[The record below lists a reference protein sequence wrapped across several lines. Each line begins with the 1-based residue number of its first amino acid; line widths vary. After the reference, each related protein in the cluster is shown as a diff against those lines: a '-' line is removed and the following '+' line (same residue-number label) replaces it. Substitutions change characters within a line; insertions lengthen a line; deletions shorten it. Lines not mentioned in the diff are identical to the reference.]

1 MERVV
6 EELLTSDEPSVRW
19 IVRTRVLG
27 EPDGDQLRAEIRDSP
42 RVRELLAARGPDGR
56 IHDPKQP
63 YSKWRGAHWVLLALA
78 ELGHPP
84 GDEGLLPLRDQV
96 LDRWLT
102 PAVFRD
108 VDKPTGKGILVVAGK
123 HRRCASQQGAAL
135 LAVTR
140 LGLLDERAGTLA
152 ERLRHWQWPDGGW
165 NCDKR
170 PEARMSSVAETL
182 LPLRGLAA
190 YAEASGDAAA
200 REAARAAAEV
210 LLDRRVGWR
219 RSTGTPLSPR
229 TTRLRY
235 PLYWNYDVLGGLRG
249 LAEAGLLGD
258 ERCADALDFLA
269 AKRLPDGGWAAD
281 GRYWEPAGSRK
292 SLRDRVDW
300 GPVRAGVRNDWVT
313 AHALAVLTAAG
324 RSSPAAP
331 PPTEQPRRRLSSP
344 AAD

>member
-1 MERVV
+1 MDRVV
-6 EELLTSDEPSVRW
+6 EEMLGSDEPSVRW

-27 EPDGDQLRAEIRDSP
+27 EPDGDALRAEIRESP

-56 IHDPKQP
+56 VEDPKQP

-78 ELGHPP
+78 ELGYPP
-84 GDEGLLPLRDQV
+84 GDEDLVPLRDQV

-102 PAVFRD
+102 PAVLQD
-108 VDKPTGKGILVVAGK
+108 TEKPTGKGILVVAGK

-140 LGLLDERAGTLA
+140 LGLADERTATLA

-170 PEARMSSVAETL
+170 AGTRMSSVAETL

-190 YAEASGDAAA
+190 YAEATGDAAA
-200 REAARAAAEV
+200 RTAAGSAAEV
-210 LLDRRVGWR
+210 LLDRHVGWR
-219 RSTGTPLSPR
+219 RSTGEPLGRR
-229 TTRLRY
+229 TTLLRY

-258 ERCADALDFLA
+258 PRCAEAFDFLETR
-269 AKRLPDGGWAAD
+269 RLPDGGWAAD
-281 GRYWEPAGSRK
+281 GRYWEPAGSTR

-300 GPVRAGVRNDWVT
+300 GPVRAGVRNEWVT

-324 RSSPAAP
+324 RFSPH
-331 PPTEQPRRRLSSP
+331 
-344 AAD
+344 AD

>member
-6 EELLTSDEPSVRW
+6 EELLASAEPSVRW
-19 IVRTRVLG
+19 IVRTRVRG
-27 EPDGDQLRAEIRDSP
+27 EPDGDGLRAEIRESP

-56 IHDPKQP
+56 VDDPKQP
-63 YSKWRGAHWVLLALA
+63 YSKWRGAHWILLALA
-78 ELGHPP
+78 ELGYPP
-84 GDEGLLPLRDQV
+84 GDEDLVPLRDQV

-102 PAVFRD
+102 PAVFQDART
-108 VDKPTGKGILVVAGK
+108 PTGKGILVVAGR

-140 LGLLDERAGTLA
+140 LGLADERAATLV

-170 PEARMSSVAETL
+170 AEARMSSVAETL

-190 YAEASGDAAA
+190 YAGATGDPTA
-200 REAARAAAEV
+200 RDATRDAAEV
-210 LLDRRVGWR
+210 LLDRRIGWR
-219 RSTGTPLSPR
+219 RSTGAPLSPR
-229 TTRLRY
+229 TTKLRY

-249 LAEAGLLGD
+249 VAEAGRLGD
-258 ERCADALDFLA
+258 PRCADALDFLE

-281 GRYWEPAGSRK
+281 GRYWEPAAGTK

-300 GPVRAGVRNDWVT
+300 GPVRPGVRNDWIT
-313 AHALAVLTAAG
+313 AHALTVLTAAG
-324 RSSPAAP
+324 RFAA
-331 PPTEQPRRRLSSP
+331 
-344 AAD
+344 

>member
-1 MERVV
+1 MV
-6 EELLTSDEPSVRW
+6 EELLGSDEPSIRW

-27 EPDGDQLRAEIRDSP
+27 EPDRDELRAEIRESP
-42 RVRELLAARGPDGR
+42 RVRALLAARGEDGR
-56 IHDPKQP
+56 VDDPKQP
-63 YSKWRGAHWVLLALA
+63 YSKWRGAHWILLALA

-84 GDEGLLPLRDQV
+84 GDESLVPLRDQV

-108 VDKPTGKGILVVAGK
+108 AATPTGKGILVVAGK

-135 LAVTR
+135 LAVVR
-140 LGLLDERAGTLA
+140 LGLVDERAATLA

-182 LPLRGLAA
+182 LPLRALAA
-190 YAEASGDAAA
+190 YADAGGDQAA
-200 REAARAAAEV
+200 REAADAAAEV
-210 LLDRRVGWR
+210 LLERRVAWR
-219 RSTGTPLSPR
+219 RSTGAPLSPR
-229 TTRLRY
+229 TTKLRY

-249 LAEAGLLGD
+249 LAEAGRLGD
-258 ERCADALDFLA
+258 PRCADALDFLGSR
-269 AKRLPDGGWAAD
+269 RLPDGGWAAD
-281 GRYWEPAGSRK
+281 GRYWEPAAGTR

-300 GPVRAGVRNDWVT
+300 GPAAPGLRNEWIT

-324 RSSPAAP
+324 R
-331 PPTEQPRRRLSSP
+331 LSSP
-344 AAD
+344 G